1 MRMKIRRNQ
10 LLKLIIVVGFF
21 IGIIIANKQRIQLY
35 VFNEGVLKGFTLTE
49 VECKT
54 YLRYVIFNRVGVLV
68 SVCFFSNVKW
78 KYIYACMITLISSI
92 MFGVVIT
99 AAFNQCG
106 IKGSLF
112 CLGAMFPH
120 MVLYGLAYWIITM
133 YWLYYPSIR
142 WNAIKTVA
150 VILFMIGG
158 ITSEVY
164 LNVIL
169 LKWMVNFMM

>member
-21 IGIIIANKQRIQLY
+21 IGTITTNKQGIQLG
-35 VFNEGVLKGFTLTE
+35 VFNEGVLKSFTLTE

-54 YLRYVIFNRVGVLV
+54 YLRYVIFNRLGVLMGV
-68 SVCFFSNVKW
+68 LFLGNVKW
-78 KYIYACMITLISSI
+78 KTIYANIITLISSV
-92 MFGVVIT
+92 MFGIVIT

-120 MVLYGLAYWIITM
+120 MIFYSLAYWIVIM
-133 YWLYYPSIR
+133 YWLYYPSEQ
-142 WNAIKTVA
+142 WNSLKTVA

-164 LNVIL
+164 LNVIV